1 VSAFLGFGTALPEH
15 VVDAQASFAAL
26 QHIWPR
32 LRTATAPEVATRY
45 TVEPLENVIRNR
57 SLGNAMRSYAEHAP
71 RLAELASSRAL
82 ADAQLEP
89 RDIDMVISVSCTG
102 YLVPSLEV
110 RLAAEMGMRADI
122 IRLPLTELGCSGGAA
137 ALAAAHR
144 HLAAYPDSRVLV
156 VAVELCS
163 LSFRPDDRSLDNL
176 TAAMVF
182 GDGAAAAVLGGDAGR
197 DCLHLVHA
205 TSRLVPN
212 SASVL
217 GFDLRDS
224 GFHVVLDRRLP
235 RLVEAALPGAV
246 ADFRAGRRIEALD
259 FYAVHAGGPR
269 IFDAVQS
276 ALRLDDKALAVS
288 RQVFREVGNLSSAS
302 ILFSLAALPETPG
315 EGLAIA
321 FGPGVTIE
329 LAHLRRGPSE
339 EFSLVG

>member
-57 SLGNAMRSYAEHAP
+57 SLGDAMRSYAEHAP
-71 RLAELASSRAL
+71 RLAQLASSRAL

-144 HLAAYPDSRVLV
+144 HLAAYPHSRVLV

-197 DCLHLVHA
+197 DGLHLVHA

-276 ALRLDDKALAVS
+276 ALRLDDEALAVS

-329 LAHLRRGPSE
+329 LAHLRRGPSDD
-339 EFSLVG
+339 FSLVG

>member
-1 VSAFLGFGTALPEH
+1 
-15 VVDAQASFAAL
+15 
-26 QHIWPR
+26 
-32 LRTATAPEVATRY
+32 VATRY
-45 TVEPLENVIRNR
+45 TVEPLANVIRNR
-57 SLGNAMRSYAEHAP
+57 SLGDAMRSYAEHAP
-71 RLAELASSRAL
+71 RLAQLASSRAL

-144 HLAAYPDSRVLV
+144 HLAAYPHSRVLV

-197 DCLHLVHA
+197 DGLHLVHA

-276 ALRLDDKALAVS
+276 ALRLDDEALAVS

-339 EFSLVG
+339 DIRLVG

>member
-1 VSAFLGFGTALPEH
+1 
-15 VVDAQASFAAL
+15 
-26 QHIWPR
+26 
-32 LRTATAPEVATRY
+32 
-45 TVEPLENVIRNR
+45 
-57 SLGNAMRSYAEHAP
+57 
-71 RLAELASSRAL
+71 
-82 ADAQLEP
+82 
-89 RDIDMVISVSCTG
+89 MVISVSCTG

-144 HLAAYPDSRVLV
+144 HLAAYPHSRVLV

-197 DCLHLVHA
+197 DGLHLVRA

-276 ALRLDDKALAVS
+276 ALRLDDEALAVS

-339 EFSLVG
+339 DFRLVG

>member
-1 VSAFLGFGTALPEH
+1 MSAFLGFGTALPEH

-32 LRTATAPEVATRY
+32 LRTAAAPEVATRY

-57 SLGNAMRSYAEHAP
+57 SLGDAMRSYAEHAP
-71 RLAELASSRAL
+71 RLAQLASSRAL

-144 HLAAYPDSRVLV
+144 HLAAYPHSRVLV

-197 DCLHLVHA
+197 DGLHLVHA

-276 ALRLDDKALAVS
+276 ALRLDDEALAVS

-339 EFSLVG
+339 DIRLVG

>member
-1 VSAFLGFGTALPEH
+1 M
-15 VVDAQASFAAL
+15 VDAQASFAAL

-57 SLGNAMRSYAEHAP
+57 SLGDAMRSYAEHAP
-71 RLAELASSRAL
+71 RLAQLASSRAL

-144 HLAAYPDSRVLV
+144 HLAAYPHSRVLV

-197 DCLHLVHA
+197 DGLHLVHA

-276 ALRLDDKALAVS
+276 ALRLDDEALAVS

-339 EFSLVG
+339 DIRLVG